1 MADRAGACYTDCV
14 MAEKSLPAW
23 RAAAPFARLK
33 LGLCA
38 ALALCA
44 CSGATEDRGAVIV
57 QTLVEADRD
66 FIGLRPQLVQ
76 EKYRRMAESPQTF
89 LRGAAA
95 LFYRDLT
102 ARVGTV
108 TARHGAG
115 SEQITLYG
123 DVHVENIGS
132 AVDPQGPLLEATDY
146 DAALRGPFDFDVQ
159 RGAVTL
165 AAALHQGQRGDAAVA
180 GAVRAYARA
189 YVFAVASAAAGAPL
203 AALRSGADMGPIAD
217 DLLGKAARAVTTRE
231 DLSRYTVNDPD
242 QGARL
247 IKRDADTVE
256 PPAPFGERAPLQ
268 EALLRYRSTRR
279 GGPLDPAALQI
290 KDVALRLNAGLASL
304 PNLRLWVLCE
314 GPAGPADDLLLELKE
329 ERDPPLPSV
338 LLGLGP
344 ASPRSGER
352 EAAGPADL
360 GGLSPAARAVATAQV
375 LLSSP
380 GVELDLGHLTLNGV
394 SFLVRAVTRG
404 RRNLDVATMAADL
417 SAGRVK
423 DADVVQLGAAIGRL
437 VGAGHGRTGRE
448 AAAAIL
454 TAIGDREAF
463 IEDTLAR
470 AQAAHQQLRQDLDLF
485 QEALR
490 ARGPLLGAQV
500 PR

>member
-1 MADRAGACYTDCV
+1 MTEAPR
-14 MAEKSLPAW
+14 PAW
-23 RAAAPFARLK
+23 RAAAPAQL
-33 LGLCA
+33 LLWG
-38 ALALCA
+38 ALTLAA
-44 CSGATEDRGAVIV
+44 CSGATTDRSAVIV
-57 QTLVEADRD
+57 QTLVEQDRD

-89 LRGAAA
+89 LRGTAA

-102 ARVGTV
+102 ARLGTL

-132 AVDPQGPLLEATDY
+132 AVDQQGPLLEATDY

-165 AAALHQGQRGDAAVA
+165 VAALHQGQRGDAAVA
-180 GAVRAYARA
+180 AAARAYARA
-189 YVFAVASAAAGAPL
+189 YVFAVASAAAGTPL
-203 AALRSGADMGPIAD
+203 AALRSTADMGPIAD
-217 DLLGKAARAVTTRE
+217 DLLSKAARGVSTRE
-231 DLSRYTVNDPD
+231 DLTRYTVTDP
-242 QGARL
+242 QTGARL
-247 IKRDADTVE
+247 IKRDADTVD
-256 PPAPFGERAPLQ
+256 PPAPFGDRAPLQ
-268 EALLRYRSTRR
+268 GALERYRSTRR
-279 GGPLDPAALQI
+279 GGPVEPAALQI
-290 KDVALRLNAGLASL
+290 KDVALRMNSGLASL

-314 GPAGPADDLLLELKE
+314 GPAGPEDDLLLELKE
-329 ERDPPLPSV
+329 ERDPPLPSA
-338 LLGLGP
+338 LLALGP

-360 GGLSPAARAVATAQV
+360 GGLSPAARAVAVAGV
-375 LLSSP
+375 LLSSS
-380 GVELDLGHLTLNGV
+380 GVELDLGHLTLHGV

-417 SAGRVK
+417 STGRVK

-437 VGAGHGRTGRE
+437 VGAGHGRSGRE

-470 AQAAHQQLRQDLDLF
+470 AQAAHQQLLLDLLLF

-500 PR
+500 PS